1 MLTAL
6 RESVDLKAKD
16 LGLKSHMSHGDEV
29 LCKPKVGNEDW
40 ELLHESRRKGKP
52 ENNPS
57 IRKDKNGI
65 LPTLAWA
72 PHERKI
78 FTENPKYKPLKRLE
92 FKFIL
97 VMWIKNPL
105 PPSPNR
111 D

>member
-1 MLTAL
+1 M
-6 RESVDLKAKD
+6 DLKAKS
-16 LGLKSHMSHGDEV
+16 LRLKSHMSRGDEV
-29 LCKPKVGNEDW
+29 LCKPQVGSEDW

-57 IRKDKNGI
+57 TRKDKKGI
-65 LPTLAWA
+65 LPVLAWA
-72 PHERKI
+72 PHERQI

-97 VMWIKNPL
+97 VVWIRNSLPL
-105 PPSPNR
+105 SPNR

>member
-1 MLTAL
+1 MLTSL
-6 RESVDLKAKD
+6 RESVDLIANS
-16 LGLKSHMSHGDEV
+16 LGLKTYKSPRDEV
-29 LCKPKVGNEDW
+29 LCKPKVGSEDW

-52 ENNPS
+52 EKNPS
-57 IRKDKNGI
+57 TRKDKKGI

-78 FTENPKYKPLKRLE
+78 FTENPKYKPPKRLE